1 MFALNQAELDGGGM
15 HVSDVGSLNIKA
27 TTFVGNE
34 AAAGGGAAMTIV
46 VNRSVLKKYAR
57 DYDLFC

>member
-15 HVSDVGSLNIKA
+15 HVSDVDSLSVKA

-34 AAAGGGAAMTIV
+34 AASGGGAAMTIV
-46 VNRSVLKKYAR
+46 VGR
-57 DYDLFC
+57 